1 MSCGCSRKRR
11 PDWAKQK
18 LDGDDAIT
26 CQRDYILLALLNHSL
41 PPPFSCKIPSVI
53 SSITCAFGVRRV
65 LLFRQSELPLL
76 LQQIRLDLLSPCQ
89 PLVEQAPW
97 REHCTLLAT
106 NQLVAYLSYNACRQ
120 DNNPLGEPRQRRT

>member
-1 MSCGCSRKRR
+1 MSCVCSRKRR

-26 CQRDYILLALLNHSL
+26 CQRDYILLALLNHSTT
-41 PPPFSCKIPSVI
+41 
-53 SSITCAFGVRRV
+53 SSFLLQNLLRNLVDYLRLGVRRV

-89 PLVEQAPW
+89 PLVEQAP
-97 REHCTLLAT
+97 
-106 NQLVAYLSYNACRQ
+106 
-120 DNNPLGEPRQRRT
+120 